1 MSQMSV
7 PSHQHQEDECSRV
20 LAHLNDYIDH
30 DLSPELCQELEE
42 HLANC
47 ENCRVVLDTLN
58 QTLYFVNQLKT
69 TQVSLPTE
77 VEYRLF
83 AVMHLERFL
92 PSEK

>member
-1 MSQMSV
+1 MSQMPD

-20 LAHLNDYIDH
+20 LTHLNDYIDH
-30 DLSPELCQELEE
+30 ELSPELCQELEE

-58 QTLYFVNQLKT
+58 QTLYFVNQLQT
-69 TQVSLPTE
+69 TPVSLPAE